1 MHRRWWSAGV
11 LGLVLLVAGIAGF
24 QRARD
29 NNSQSQAAGVSGYIN
44 PALCGGC
51 HAQIAKT
58 HKLTGMSRSFDRL
71 SPENTVGLPHQSQP
85 YYHKASDSY
94 FSIFQRDGHFY
105 QRRYQIG
112 FQNKETNSVE
122 KEIDFVMGSGNHV
135 RAYLHRTS
143 RNLLVE
149 LPLAWYSEDG
159 GYWGMNAG
167 YDCPDDPGLRRTIT
181 SQSHGF
187 RARWAGRNT
196 GRSPGTAIFPMNMR
210 LIIETC
216 SSSFA
221 IA

>member
-1 MHRRWWSAGV
+1 M
-11 LGLVLLVAGIAGF
+11 LGLVLLVAGF
-24 QRARD
+24 ERARY
-29 NNSQSQAAGVSGYIN
+29 NNSQSQAAGVSGNIK
-44 PALCGGC
+44 PALCAGC

-58 HKLTGMSRSFDRL
+58 SKLTGMGRSFDRP
-71 SPENTVGLPHQSQP
+71 SPENTVGLPHQGQP
-85 YYHKASDSY
+85 YYHKTSDSY
-94 FSIFQRDGHFY
+94 FRTFQRDGHFY

>member
-1 MHRRWWSAGV
+1 MGV

-24 QRARD
+24 QRARY
-29 NNSQSQAAGVSGYIN
+29 NNSQTQAAGISGYIN
-44 PALCGGC
+44 PALCAGC

-58 HKLTGMSRSFDRL
+58 YKLTGMGRSFDRP
-71 SPENTVGLPHQSQP
+71 SPENTVGLPYQSQP

-94 FSIFQRDGHFY
+94 FRIFQRDGHFY

-112 FQNKETNSVE
+112 FQNNETNSVE
-122 KEIDFVMGSGNHV
+122 KEIDSVMGSGNHV

-143 RNLLVE
+143 RNPLVE

-159 GYWGMNAG
+159 GYWAMNAG
-167 YDCPDDPGLRRTIT
+167 YDCPDHPAIRFRRTIT

-187 RARWAGRNT
+187 RARRARPEHW
-196 GRSPGTAIFPMNMR
+196 SFPGTAIFPMNMM
-210 LIIETC
+210 LNIETC